1 MCLLIVKDNA
11 DRYKLDAFEIHL
23 DVSEIYFG
31 CNSNAFIHGLDS
43 VVVLQTESIWIHL
56 NTNKTAS

>member
-1 MCLLIVKDNA
+1 MYMYLLIVKDNA

-31 CNSNAFIHGLDS
+31 CNSNAFIHGADN
-43 VVVLQTESIWIHL
+43 VVVLQTESI
-56 NTNKTAS
+56 